1 MRVLKPILF
10 LTIVLSSCQ
19 SNYHGLMVRVKKQKI
34 EISQTTKKKDV
45 LGNPLFNSEQGVKDF
60 QNNVDFTPITNT
72 ISKSNT
78 DFRSIV
84 LKNPKKIRARYG
96 LISKVITSQPQ
107 DSIQRSIEQESYIKE
122 QYKKANTNAWLS
134 LALLVTSPFT
144 IIGIL
149 FAISQSIKAI
159 RIYRRYENP
168 GVPEYYG
175 LAWGVL
181 IFSILLVLL
190 AIAIIIAIFSLWGL

>member
-1 MRVLKPILF
+1 
-10 LTIVLSSCQ
+10 
-19 SNYHGLMVRVKKQKI
+19 
-34 EISQTTKKKDV
+34 
-45 LGNPLFNSEQGVKDF
+45 
-60 QNNVDFTPITNT
+60 
-72 ISKSNT
+72 
-78 DFRSIV
+78 
-84 LKNPKKIRARYG
+84 
-96 LISKVITSQPQ
+96 VITSQPQ

-190 AIAIIIAIFSLWGL
+190 AIALIITIVSLWGL

>member
-19 SNYHGLMVRVKKQKI
+19 SNYHGRMVRVKKQKI

-96 LISKVITSQPQ
+96 LISKVITSQPK

-190 AIAIIIAIFSLWGL
+190 AIALIITIVSLWGL

>member
-19 SNYHGLMVRVKKQKI
+19 SNYHGRMVRVKKQKI

-107 DSIQRSIEQESYIKE
+107 DSIQRSIEQESYIKD

-190 AIAIIIAIFSLWGL
+190 AIALIITIFSLWGL

>member
-19 SNYHGLMVRVKKQKI
+19 SNYHGRMVRVKKQKI
-34 EISQTTKKKDV
+34 AISQTTKKKDV

-72 ISKSNT
+72 ISKSDT

-190 AIAIIIAIFSLWGL
+190 AIALIITIVSLWGL

>member
-10 LTIVLSSCQ
+10 ITIVLSSCQ
-19 SNYHGLMVRVKKQKI
+19 SNYHGRMVRVKKQKI

-78 DFRSIV
+78 DSRSIV
-84 LKNPKKIRARYG
+84 LKNPKKIRSRYG

-107 DSIQRSIEQESYIKE
+107 DSIQRSIEQEFYIKE

-190 AIAIIIAIFSLWGL
+190 AIALIIIIFSLWGL

>member
-19 SNYHGLMVRVKKQKI
+19 SNYHGRMVRVKKQKI

-96 LISKVITSQPQ
+96 LISKVITIQPQ
-107 DSIQRSIEQESYIKE
+107 DSIQRSIEQEFYIKE

-190 AIAIIIAIFSLWGL
+190 AIALIIAIFSLWGL

>member
-19 SNYHGLMVRVKKQKI
+19 SNYHGRMVRVKKQKI

-72 ISKSNT
+72 ISKSDT

-190 AIAIIIAIFSLWGL
+190 AIALIITIFSLWGL

>member
-19 SNYHGLMVRVKKQKI
+19 SNYHGRMVRVKKQKI

-72 ISKSNT
+72 ISKSDT

-96 LISKVITSQPQ
+96 LISKVITSQSQ
-107 DSIQRSIEQESYIKE
+107 DSIQRAIEQEFYIKE

-159 RIYRRYENP
+159 LIYRRYENP

-175 LAWGVL
+175 FVLGVL

-190 AIAIIIAIFSLWGL
+190 AIALIITIVSLWGL

>member
-19 SNYHGLMVRVKKQKI
+19 SNYHGRMVRVKKQKI
-34 EISQTTKKKDV
+34 EVSQTTKKKDV

-107 DSIQRSIEQESYIKE
+107 DSIQRSIEQEFYIKE

-190 AIAIIIAIFSLWGL
+190 AIALIIIIYSLLGL

>member
-19 SNYHGLMVRVKKQKI
+19 SNYHGRMVRVKKQKI
-34 EISQTTKKKDV
+34 EVSQTTKKKDV

-72 ISKSNT
+72 IPKSNT

-181 IFSILLVLL
+181 IISILLVLL
-190 AIAIIIAIFSLWGL
+190 AIALIIIIYSLLGL

>member
-19 SNYHGLMVRVKKQKI
+19 SNYHGRMVRVKKQKI
-34 EISQTTKKKDV
+34 EVSQTTKKKDV

-107 DSIQRSIEQESYIKE
+107 DSIQRSIEQEFYIKE

-190 AIAIIIAIFSLWGL
+190 AIALIIAIFSLWGL

>member
-19 SNYHGLMVRVKKQKI
+19 SNYHGRMVRVKKQKI

-190 AIAIIIAIFSLWGL
+190 AIALIITIFWLWGL

>member
-19 SNYHGLMVRVKKQKI
+19 SNYHGRMVRVKKQKI

-190 AIAIIIAIFSLWGL
+190 VIALIITIVSLWGL

>member
-19 SNYHGLMVRVKKQKI
+19 SNYHGRMVRVKKQKI

-190 AIAIIIAIFSLWGL
+190 AIVLIITIFSLWGL

>member
-10 LTIVLSSCQ
+10 LTIVLFSCQ
-19 SNYHGLMVRVKKQKI
+19 SNYHGRMVRVKKQKI

-190 AIAIIIAIFSLWGL
+190 AIALIITIFSLWGL

>member
-1 MRVLKPILF
+1 M
-10 LTIVLSSCQ
+10 
-19 SNYHGLMVRVKKQKI
+19 
-34 EISQTTKKKDV
+34 
-45 LGNPLFNSEQGVKDF
+45 FNSEQGVKDF

-96 LISKVITSQPQ
+96 LISKVITSQSQ
-107 DSIQRSIEQESYIKE
+107 DSIQRAIEQEFYIKE

-159 RIYRRYENP
+159 LIYRRYENP

-190 AIAIIIAIFSLWGL
+190 AIALIITIVSLWGL

>member
-19 SNYHGLMVRVKKQKI
+19 SNYHGRMVRVKKQKI

-72 ISKSNT
+72 ISKSDT

-190 AIAIIIAIFSLWGL
+190 AIALIITIVSLWGL

>member
-19 SNYHGLMVRVKKQKI
+19 SNYHGRMVRVKKQKI

-190 AIAIIIAIFSLWGL
+190 AIALIIAIFSLWGL

>member
-19 SNYHGLMVRVKKQKI
+19 SNYHGRMVRVKKQKI

-96 LISKVITSQPQ
+96 LISKVITIQPQ

-190 AIAIIIAIFSLWGL
+190 AIALIITIFSLWGL

>member
-19 SNYHGLMVRVKKQKI
+19 SNYHGRMVRVKKQKI
-34 EISQTTKKKDV
+34 EVSQTTKKKDV

-190 AIAIIIAIFSLWGL
+190 AIALIITIVSLWGL

>member
-19 SNYHGLMVRVKKQKI
+19 SNYHGRMVRVKKQKI

-107 DSIQRSIEQESYIKE
+107 DSIQRSIEQESYIKD

-159 RIYRRYENP
+159 RIFRRYENP

-190 AIAIIIAIFSLWGL
+190 AIALIITIFSLWGL

>member
-19 SNYHGLMVRVKKQKI
+19 SNYHGRMVRVKKQKI

-190 AIAIIIAIFSLWGL
+190 AIALIITIFSLWGL

>member
-19 SNYHGLMVRVKKQKI
+19 SNYHGRMVRVKKQKI

-190 AIAIIIAIFSLWGL
+190 AIAPIITIFSLWGL

>member
-19 SNYHGLMVRVKKQKI
+19 SNYHGRMVRVKKQKI

-96 LISKVITSQPQ
+96 LISKVITIQPQ
-107 DSIQRSIEQESYIKE
+107 DSIQRSIEQESYIKD

-190 AIAIIIAIFSLWGL
+190 AIALIITIFSLWGL

>member
-19 SNYHGLMVRVKKQKI
+19 SNYHGRMVRVKKQKI

-107 DSIQRSIEQESYIKE
+107 DSIQRSIEQESYIKD

-190 AIAIIIAIFSLWGL
+190 AIALIITIVSLWGL

>member
-190 AIAIIIAIFSLWGL
+190 AIALIITIFSLWGL

>member
-19 SNYHGLMVRVKKQKI
+19 SNYHGRMVRVKKQKI

-45 LGNPLFNSEQGVKDF
+45 LGNPWFNSEQGVKDF

-72 ISKSNT
+72 IPKSNT

-190 AIAIIIAIFSLWGL
+190 AIALIITIVSLWGL

>member
-19 SNYHGLMVRVKKQKI
+19 SNYHGRMVRVKKQKI

-96 LISKVITSQPQ
+96 LISKVITIQPQ

-190 AIAIIIAIFSLWGL
+190 AIALIITIVSLWGL

>member
-19 SNYHGLMVRVKKQKI
+19 SNYHGRMVRVKKQKI

>member
-19 SNYHGLMVRVKKQKI
+19 SNYHGRMVRVKKQKI

-96 LISKVITSQPQ
+96 LISKVITIQPQ
-107 DSIQRSIEQESYIKE
+107 DSIQRSIEQESYIKD

-190 AIAIIIAIFSLWGL
+190 AIALIITIVSLWGL

>member
-19 SNYHGLMVRVKKQKI
+19 SNYHGRMVRVKKQKI

-190 AIAIIIAIFSLWGL
+190 AIALIITIVSLWGL

>member
-19 SNYHGLMVRVKKQKI
+19 SNYHGRMVRVKKQKI

-190 AIAIIIAIFSLWGL
+190 AIVLIITIVSLWGL

>member
-19 SNYHGLMVRVKKQKI
+19 SNYHGRMVRVKKQKI

-45 LGNPLFNSEQGVKDF
+45 LGKPLFNSEQGVKDF

-190 AIAIIIAIFSLWGL
+190 AIALIITIFSLWGL